1 MKMINSSDILRFIK
15 DKSVDLSK
23 EEMERIIEE
32 ELNKPENEMDADL
45 IEYCLDALNEIESNN
60 TIEIKA
66 ERKSDSRD
74 KLINKP
80 FKKILA
86 VAAAVAILAIGS
98 LSVFAAVS
106 DVNILDGLV
115 ELYNKYIVVRFDKS
129 DDKADDYE
137 FLGTELAE
145 ELKENGI
152 YPILLPEALLSEEAH
167 VTDIEYQVTEFITSA
182 NISFVYGKEK
192 GNLMIDKHELQEV
205 IGEAE
210 YPNARSVTTLEING
224 VSVYVFEQ
232 NQKGTITFIDSQTEY
247 TIVSSMTYEQAIEFA
262 KTIK

>member
-15 DKSVDLSK
+15 DNSVDLPK
-23 EEMERIIEE
+23 EELERIIEE
-32 ELNKPENEMDADL
+32 ELNKHENEMDADL
-45 IEYCLDALNEIESNN
+45 IEYCLDALNEIESNS
-60 TIEIKA
+60 TVEIKA
-66 ERKSDSRD
+66 ERTSGSSKDN
-74 KLINKP
+74 IITKP
-80 FKKILA
+80 FKKIFA
-86 VAAAVAILAIGS
+86 VAAAVAILAVGS

-106 DVNILDGLV
+106 DVGILGGLV

-129 DDKADDYE
+129 DDKAYDYE
-137 FLGTELAE
+137 LLGTELAE

-210 YPNARSVTTLEING
+210 YPNARNVTTLEING
-224 VSVYVFEQ
+224 VSVYIF
-232 NQKGTITFIDSQTEY
+232 
-247 TIVSSMTYEQAIEFA
+247 
-262 KTIK
+262 